1 MKNMLVGLVAIAAAS
16 AFAGEAPYAKV
27 VALSGNVTVASKSQM
42 VPATVGM
49 PLSQGA
55 SVLPGSNAKATVL
68 FASGCQ
74 ASVGTGQ
81 ALSVDEAACSALN
94 AKARTVQGSAGSMA
108 TGGEGLTG
116 LSTPTIVVGL
126 VTTAVVINEVTNNNN
141 NNAPNP
147 GGGGGG
153 TPGGPGTPISGQ

>member
-1 MKNMLVGLVAIAAAS
+1 MKKILVGLMAVAAAG

-27 VALSGNVTVASKSQM
+27 VALNGNVTVASKSQM
-42 VPATVGM
+42 VPATIGM

-94 AKARTVQGSAGSMA
+94 AKARTVQGSAGSQA
-108 TGGEGLTG
+108 TGGEGALVSVGT
-116 LSTPTIVVGL
+116 TTYVVAIVAGAL
-126 VTTAVVINEVTNNNN
+126 VIREVTKSDN
-141 NNAPNP
+141 NNANTP

-153 TPGGPGTPISGQ
+153 GGNPGTPISNQ

>member
-1 MKNMLVGLVAIAAAS
+1 MKNTLVALMAVAAAS

-27 VALSGNVTVASKSQM
+27 VALNGNVTVASKSQM

-74 ASVGTGQ
+74 ISVGTGQ
-81 ALSVDEAACSALN
+81 ALSVDEAACAALN
-94 AKARTVQGSAGSMA
+94 AKARTIKGSAGSMA
-108 TGGEGLTG
+108 TGGEVTEGALFSLG
-116 LSTPTIVVGL
+116 PTTYTVVAVLAGAIVVR
-126 VTTAVVINEVTNNNN
+126 EVTKDDPADNITI
-141 NNAPNP
+141 PNP
-147 GGGGGG
+147 
-153 TPGGPGTPISGQ
+153 ISRQ

>member
-1 MKNMLVGLVAIAAAS
+1 MKNMLVGLVAVAAAS

-81 ALSVDEAACSALN
+81 ALSVDEATCAALN
-94 AKARTVQGSAGSMA
+94 AKARTVKGSAGSTA
-108 TGGEGLTG
+108 TGGEVEGSLLGLAPGTFYTVVAVAAG
-116 LSTPTIVVGL
+116 AIVVR
-126 VTTAVVINEVTNNNN
+126 EVTKDDPADNI
-141 NNAPNP
+141 
-147 GGGGGG
+147 
-153 TPGGPGTPISGQ
+153 TISRQ

>member
-1 MKNMLVGLVAIAAAS
+1 MKKILVGLMAVAAAG

-27 VALSGNVTVASKSQM
+27 VALNGNVTVASKSQM
-42 VPATVGM
+42 VPATIGM

-74 ASVGTGQ
+74 ISVGTGQ
-81 ALSVDEAACSALN
+81 ALSVDEAACAALN
-94 AKARTVQGSAGSMA
+94 ARARTVKGSAGSMA
-108 TGGEGLTG
+108 TGGAEGLAG
-116 LSTPTIVVGL
+116 LPTVTIVAGGI
-126 VTTAVVINEVTNNNN
+126 VVAGVFYEVAIKDDNT
-141 NNAPNP
+141 P

-153 TPGGPGTPISGQ
+153 GGGNPASPGISNQ

>member
-1 MKNMLVGLVAIAAAS
+1 MKNMLVGLVAVAAAT

-108 TGGEGLTG
+108 TGGEGGLAALPTGAIVAGGVLT
-116 LSTPTIVVGL
+116 L
-126 VTTAVVINEVTNNNN
+126 VVINEVTKSDNNTNT
-141 NNAPNP
+141 P

-153 TPGGPGTPISGQ
+153 GGNPGAPISGQ